1 MTKKLLFAF
10 LVLALTV
17 ACAKTYWVTFYI
29 PSAVAGAE
37 LKPGEYRLD
46 LNGDRVTLK
55 NGKLVAESAV
65 KVEQNGE
72 KYKRT
77 TVRCLNGDGGCQV
90 QEIRLGGTN
99 LKLVFN

>member
-1 MTKKLLFAF
+1 MTKRLLLAF

-17 ACAKTYWVTFYI
+17 ACAKTYWVTFYV
-29 PSAVAGAE
+29 PSAVAGVE

-46 LNGDRVTLK
+46 LNGSQVTLK
-55 NGKLVAESAV
+55 NGRLVAESAV
-65 KVEQNGE
+65 KIEENGE

-77 TVRCLNGDGGCQV
+77 TVRCVNGDSGCQV

-99 LKLVFN
+99 TKLVFD